1 MATEVFLSTP
11 EPEKP
16 LTPYSLLNAL
26 LARRSRRFAKGMRL
40 NGGPL
45 AYESAHEPAP
55 LSLLE
60 EAVLAFAA
68 CGTTGY
74 TMAELPYDTG
84 DVAEAVQPH
93 SVVDNSD
100 CSPTGLTGRQ
110 ARLML
115 CFTGALHAP
124 YFKRRGCV
132 CPFMCSCSCL
142 WSASSSCWRGSGGL
156 TGSHFGLPPHKAG
169 PSAAGSPVCSN
180 PAAQTIAPPAV
191 WPALLR
197 PG

>member
-16 LTPYSLLNAL
+16 LTHYSLLDAV
-26 LARRSRRFAKGMRL
+26 LARRSRRFGKGMRL

-55 LSLLE
+55 LSLVE
-60 EAVLAFAA
+60 
-68 CGTTGY
+68 
-74 TMAELPYDTG
+74 
-84 DVAEAVQPH
+84 EAVQPH

-142 WSASSSCWRGSGGL
+142 WSASSFCWRGSGGL